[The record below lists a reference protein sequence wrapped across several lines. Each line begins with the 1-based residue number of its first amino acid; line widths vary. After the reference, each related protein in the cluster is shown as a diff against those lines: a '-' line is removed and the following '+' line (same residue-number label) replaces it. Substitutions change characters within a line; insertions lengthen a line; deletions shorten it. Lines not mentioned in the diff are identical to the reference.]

1 MKRFALFVVL
11 LGGTFSLCFAQQTP
25 AMSTTSCSFQDG
37 KQISVRY
44 DSVINGDKKA
54 LPMGRLWMPGGQP
67 MWLFTQAALTVDTS
81 EIPIGAYSLYIIPDK
96 QDWILIV
103 NRNVSAGSNYNEH
116 EDLARVRMSLGQL
129 SESQKDLSVFFG
141 HVAPKQCN
149 MRIYYGKS
157 GAWAEFKESNN

>member
-1 MKRFALFVVL
+1 MKRGALFVVL

-44 DSVINGDKKA
+44 DSELNEDKKA
-54 LPMGRLWMPGGQP
+54 LSKGRLWMPGGEP
-67 MWLFTQAALTVDTS
+67 MWLFTQAALSVDTS
-81 EIPIGAYSLYIIPDK
+81 EIPIGAYSMYIIPDK

-103 NRNVSAGSNYNEH
+103 NKNVSAGRNYNEH
-116 EDLARVRMSLGQL
+116 EDLARVRMPLGQL
-129 SESQKDLSVFFG
+129 SEPQKEFDLFFG

-149 MRIYYGKS
+149 MRIYYGQS
-157 GAWAEFKESNN
+157 GAWAEFKEK